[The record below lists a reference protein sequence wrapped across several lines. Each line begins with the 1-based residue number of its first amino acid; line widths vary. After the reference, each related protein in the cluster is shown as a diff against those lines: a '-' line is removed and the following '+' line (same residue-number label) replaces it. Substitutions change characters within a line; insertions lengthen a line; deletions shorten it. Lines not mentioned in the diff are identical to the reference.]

1 MSSREWITPE
11 EVARIKQRNK
21 MIIYITVP
29 VATVL
34 LTALLTVLMNR

>member
-21 MIIYITVP
+21 LILYISLP
-29 VATVL
+29 VVTAV
-34 LTALLTVLMNR
+34 LTALLTVLMN